1 MQKYTN
7 LEIWKKSYS
16 LALQIYGISKT
27 FPNDEKFGLISQI
40 RRASVSIPINIAEG
54 AGRATEKDFANFIQI
69 AIGSANEVE
78 CELMLAKD
86 LGYVN
91 EDIFQNLYDQLR
103 EVKIMMI
110 YFRKTLL
117 Q

>member
-117 Q
+117 K